1 MELDNLESHEL
12 GIEFVKNPN
21 SLFQSLDRWIQEF
34 QTLDSRQSAAV
45 GECWQSFE
53 RIADAMDFAKTK
65 SSLVADFANRTEHVR
80 FLMAVFFTD
89 FPFVREGSA
98 DTWQNLLRSDVEH
111 FRQMMLFNESVPVAG
126 VLLAEL
132 SKPDVTIQML
142 RDHAGCSRQPVMSAM
157 KGETLTKERLGQA
170 DWYVYAE
177 LLPILKAK
185 SNTAQ
190 FRWPPS
196 VAGLKKTA
204 KNS

>member
-1 MELDNLESHEL
+1 MELDNLERHEL
-12 GIEFVKNPN
+12 AAEFVSNPK
-21 SLFQSLDRWIQEF
+21 SLIKAFQQWIDRFES
-34 QTLDSRQSAAV
+34 LDSRQSAAV

-53 RIADAMDFAKTK
+53 RIADAMDFARTK
-65 SSLVADFANRTEHVR
+65 SSLVADFANRTERVR
-80 FLMAVFFTD
+80 FLMTKFFRD
-89 FPFVREGSA
+89 FPFVPETAA
-98 DTWQNLLRSDVEH
+98 DTWQDLLRSDVEH
-111 FRQMMLFNESVPVAG
+111 FRQNLLFNESVPVAG

-185 SNTAQ
+185 SNTAR

-196 VAGLKKTA
+196 VAGLKTTA
-204 KNS
+204 KNT